1 MITDI
6 AFILCAGLGERLRPM
21 TLATPK
27 PLMPIW
33 NKPLLAHT
41 LEQLEAW
48 GVREVY
54 LNTHWLAEKIE
65 AFVQSYQG
73 PLKLH
78 ILHEPT
84 VLGTGGALRA
94 LAPHLKGRPFWLVNG
109 DVVFQVSPEPLIE
122 AFHASGHF
130 AAAWLEGERG
140 PRTVEADFMGRIT
153 CWGSPT
159 PGVDHTFT
167 FTGVSLLSP
176 EVLDFLPADKPV
188 CSVVEAF
195 NAAMYANKFVC
206 GVTPEKTYWND
217 VGTPEAYVK
226 AHFEMKRT
234 PALQHYC
241 TEANVAPAPAVEDAL
256 KLLKWKLEET
266 IVMPLGVRGS
276 QRSFWRLVKPSQSV
290 MAIAYETEGRAENA
304 KYAATANALAAAGV
318 PVPKVLHDTP
328 HLLILED
335 LGDNTLDKVLKERR
349 AESGERRVESGGCSR
364 FDKSAVAN
372 TSDTSVEAPTNN
384 VPSSMDGASPDRQE
398 LRSPLSALRSVMELL
413 AAFHAADVGELEL
426 EAPFDEALYNW
437 ECDLYET
444 FAGALPPEAKAE
456 WETVKAALLNE
467 PPVLVHRD
475 FQSTNILLYK
485 KRPYVI
491 DFQGMRRGPALY
503 DLASFLYDP
512 YVDWGE
518 AAIEDAITAYA
529 KAASYDEANL
539 RTRLPYAGI
548 QRLMQAIGAYYRL
561 NSVGQPRFLAYVPIA
576 RKRAAALATAAG
588 LPALAT
594 ALATN

>member
-1 MITDI
+1 MITNI

-54 LNTHWLAEKIE
+54 LNTHWLADKIE
-65 AFVQSYQG
+65 AFVRAYQG
-73 PLKLH
+73 PLQLH
-78 ILHEPT
+78 TFHEPT

-94 LAPHLKGRPFWLVNG
+94 LAPHLHGRPFWLING
-109 DVVFQVSPEPLIE
+109 DVVFQVSPTPIIE
-122 AFHASGHF
+122 AFHASGDF

-140 PRTVEADFMGRIT
+140 PRTVETDFMNRVT
-153 CWGSPT
+153 CWASPT

-176 EVLDFLPADKPV
+176 KVIDFLPVDKPV

-195 NAAMYANKFVC
+195 NAAMYANAFVR

-217 VGTPEAYVK
+217 VGTPEAYIK
-226 AHFEMKRT
+226 AHFEMKRM
-234 PALQHYC
+234 PDLRHYC
-241 TEANVAPAPAVEDAL
+241 TDANRAPAKAVGEAL

-266 IVMPLGVRGS
+266 IIMPLGIRGS
-276 QRSFWRLVKPSQSV
+276 QRAFWRLVKPSQSAI
-290 MAIAYETEGRAENA
+290 AIAYETEGRAENA
-304 KYAATANALAAAGV
+304 KYAACAHALAHAGV

-328 HLLILED
+328 HLLLLED
-335 LGDNTLDKVLKERR
+335 LGDLTLDKMLPIIKE
-349 AESGERRVESGGCSR
+349 AYHHEPCDCGH
-364 FDKSAVAN
+364 
-372 TSDTSVEAPTNN
+372 THH
-384 VPSSMDGASPDRQE
+384 SPMMGQ
-398 LRSPLSALRSVMELL
+398 VMELL
-413 AAFHAADVGELEL
+413 ATFHRADVGCIPL

-444 FAGALPPEAKAE
+444 FAGALPPEAKTE
-456 WETVKAALLNE
+456 WFTVKAELLKE
-467 PPVLVHRD
+467 PLVLIHRD
-475 FQSTNILLYK
+475 FQSTNILLRDH
-485 KRPYVI
+485 RPSVI
-491 DFQGMRRGPALY
+491 DFQGMRHGPALY

-512 YVDWGE
+512 YVDWGT
-518 AAIEDAITAYA
+518 AAINDAIRAYA
-529 KAASYDEANL
+529 KAAKLDETTI
-539 RTRLPYAGI
+539 RQRLPYAGI

-576 RKRAAALATAAG
+576 RARAAALAAAVH
-588 LPALAT
+588 LPALAKT
-594 ALATN
+594 LGQP